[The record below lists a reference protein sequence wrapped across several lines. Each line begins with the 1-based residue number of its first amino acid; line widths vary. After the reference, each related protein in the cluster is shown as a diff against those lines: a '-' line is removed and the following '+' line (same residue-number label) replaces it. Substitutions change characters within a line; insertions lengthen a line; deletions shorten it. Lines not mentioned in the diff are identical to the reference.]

1 MQEEKMMIPSND
13 IDKVTL
19 EFLMNKNQYK
29 KYISKTDP
37 SKHIQN
43 EKYMNKIYN
52 YKNKI
57 LELTNELLNN
67 PERQITLDVNES
79 FDIYVKSLIRY
90 FETKE
95 MEKSDNDT
103 LFEKIDEDNIETIRE
118 PEMEYDSIPEPNKK
132 SYWGLQRVVKKT
144 QIQIPLHKKEEY

>member
-1 MQEEKMMIPSND
+1 MQEEKKMIPSND

-29 KYISKTDP
+29 KYISKTDL

-43 EKYMNKIYN
+43 ETFLKKIYN

-57 LELTNELLNN
+57 LELTNKLLDDPEL
-67 PERQITLDVNES
+67 QITLDVNEC

-90 FETKE
+90 FEMKE
-95 MEKSDNDT
+95 MENSDNDT
-103 LFEKIDEDNIETIRE
+103 LFEKMDEDNVIRE
-118 PEMEYDSIPEPNKK
+118 PEMEYESIPEPSKK
-132 SYWGLQRVVKKT
+132 SYWGLHRIIKKT
-144 QIQIPLHKKEEY
+144 QMQIPLHKKEEY